1 MFRIINRTEF
11 IFKNSKNF
19 YVKEAIQKIEK
30 GNIIKKNNK
39 YFEILAVRHKK
50 QVKRENFL
58 KSGNEFVSTFLK

>member
-1 MFRIINRTEF
+1 MFRILNRTEF
-11 IFKNSKNF
+11 ILKNSKKF

-50 QVKRENFL
+50 QVK
-58 KSGNEFVSTFLK
+58 